1 MDSTLFYRMLRAVR
15 DIKIKPRMTVSEL
28 VQMMET
34 AGGFTAAY
42 LARAVE
48 VLKEMIRNSE
58 CVRFLSFIGAPVGTG
73 LRGVISELVRR
84 RLFDVIVTTCGAL
97 DHDIARS
104 LNEYYEGDFWMDDE
118 SLKKQGY
125 HRLGCVLIPLEN
137 YGPTIE
143 KFIQELLEVEYSKG
157 LREVCSSD
165 LSYLIGKKIRDEDS
179 FLKNAAENDIPVF
192 VPGILDG
199 AVGTQVWLFQ
209 QKHRDFRLNLL
220 KDFDK
225 LSEIVFKA
233 KRSGALMIGGGIS
246 KHHVLWW
253 NQFKDG
259 LDYAVYITTGC
270 EYDGSLSGATVRE
283 AVSWGKVKPEA
294 EKVTVYGDATVIL
307 PLIASALITSN
318 E

>member
-1 MDSTLFYRMLRAVR
+1 MLRVVK
-15 DIKIKPRMTVSEL
+15 DIKIKPGMTVSEL
-28 VQMMET
+28 IEMMGGS
-34 AGGFTAAY
+34 GGFTALY
-42 LARAVE
+42 VARAVE
-48 VLKEMIRNSE
+48 VLEKMIKDND
-58 CVRFLSFIGAPVGTG
+58 CIKFLSFIGAPIGTG
-73 LRGVISELVRR
+73 LRGVISELIRR
-84 RLFDVIVTTCGAL
+84 RLFNIVITTCGAL

-104 LNEYYEGDFWMDDE
+104 LKEYYEGDFWMDDE
-118 SLKKQGY
+118 TLRKQGY
-125 HRLGCVLIPLEN
+125 YRLGCVLIPLEN

-143 KFIQELLEVEYSKG
+143 KFTQELLEEEYNKG

-165 LSYLIGKKIRDEDS
+165 ITYLIGLKLKDENS
-179 FLKNAAENDIPVF
+179 FLKNAAENNIPVF

-199 AVGTQVWLFQ
+199 AVGTQIWLFQ
-209 QKHRDFRLNLL
+209 QKHRDFKLNLL
-220 KDFDK
+220 RDFDK
-225 LSEIVFKA
+225 LSDVVFKA

-259 LDYAVYITTGC
+259 LDYAVYITTGY

-294 EKVTVYGDATVIL
+294 MKVTVHGDATIIL
-307 PLIASALITSN
+307 PLIASALIKL

>member
-1 MDSTLFYRMLRAVR
+1 MLRVVK
-15 DIKIKPRMTVSEL
+15 DIKIKPGMTVSEL
-28 VQMMET
+28 IEMMGGS
-34 AGGFTAAY
+34 GGFTALY
-42 LARAVE
+42 VARAVE
-48 VLKEMIRNSE
+48 VLEKMIKDND
-58 CVRFLSFIGAPVGTG
+58 CIKFLSFIGAPIGTG
-73 LRGVISELVRR
+73 LRGVISELIRR
-84 RLFDVIVTTCGAL
+84 RLFNIVITTCGAL

-104 LNEYYEGDFWMDDE
+104 LKEYYEGDFWMDDE
-118 SLKKQGY
+118 TLKKQGY

-143 KFIQELLEVEYSKG
+143 KFTQELLEEEYNKG

-165 LSYLIGKKIRDEDS
+165 ITYLIGLKLKDENS
-179 FLKNAAENDIPVF
+179 FLKNAAENNIPVF

-199 AVGTQVWLFQ
+199 AVGTQIWLFQ
-209 QKHRDFRLNLL
+209 QKHRDFKLNLL
-220 KDFDK
+220 RDFDK
-225 LSEIVFKA
+225 LSDVVFKA

-259 LDYAVYITTGC
+259 LDYAVYITTGY

-294 EKVTVYGDATVIL
+294 MKVTVHGDATIIL
-307 PLIASALITSN
+307 PLIASALIKL

>member
-1 MDSTLFYRMLRAVR
+1 MLRVVK
-15 DIKIKPRMTVSEL
+15 DIKIKPGMTVSEL
-28 VQMMET
+28 IEMMGGS
-34 AGGFTAAY
+34 GGFTALY
-42 LARAVE
+42 VARAVE
-48 VLKEMIRNSE
+48 VLEKMIKDND
-58 CVRFLSFIGAPVGTG
+58 CIKFLSFIGAPIGTG
-73 LRGVISELVRR
+73 LRGVISELIRR
-84 RLFDVIVTTCGAL
+84 RLFNIVITTCGAL

-104 LNEYYEGDFWMDDE
+104 LKEYYEGDFWMDDE
-118 SLKKQGY
+118 TLKKQGY

-143 KFIQELLEVEYSKG
+143 KFTQELLEEEYNKG

-165 LSYLIGKKIRDEDS
+165 ITYLIGLKLKDENS
-179 FLKNAAENDIPVF
+179 FLKNAAENNIPVF

-199 AVGTQVWLFQ
+199 AVGTQIWLFQ
-209 QKHRDFRLNLL
+209 QKHRDFKLNLL
-220 KDFDK
+220 RDFDK
-225 LSEIVFKA
+225 LSDVIFKA

-259 LDYAVYITTGC
+259 LDYAVYITTGY

-294 EKVTVYGDATVIL
+294 MKVTVHGDATIIL
-307 PLIASALITSN
+307 PLIASALIKL

>member
-1 MDSTLFYRMLRAVR
+1 MLKVVR

-28 VQMMET
+28 VEMMKSS
-34 AGGFTAAY
+34 GGFTALY

-48 VLKEMIRNSE
+48 VLEKMIEDNE
-58 CVRFLSFIGAPVGTG
+58 CVRFLSFIGAPIGTG
-73 LRGVISELVRR
+73 LRGVISELIRR
-84 RLFDVIVTTCGAL
+84 RFFNVVITTCGAL

-104 LNEYYEGDFWMDDE
+104 LKEYYEGDFWMDDE
-118 SLKKQGY
+118 TLRKQGY
-125 HRLGCVLIPLEN
+125 HRLGSVLIPLEN

-143 KFIQELLEVEYSKG
+143 GFIQELLEEEYNKG
-157 LREVCSSD
+157 LKEVSSSD
-165 LSYLIGKKIRDEDS
+165 MSHLIGKKIKDENS
-179 FLKNAAENDIPVF
+179 FLKNAAENDVPVF

-199 AVGTQVWLFQ
+199 AVGTQIWLFQ
-209 QKHRDFRLNLL
+209 QKHRDFKLNLL
-220 KDFDK
+220 RDFDR
-225 LSEIVFKA
+225 LSEIIFKA

-259 LDYAVYITTGC
+259 LDYAVYITTGY

-294 EKVTVYGDATVIL
+294 MKVTVHGDATIIL
-307 PLIASALITSN
+307 PLIASALITLG
-318 E
+318 

>member
-1 MDSTLFYRMLRAVR
+1 MLRVVK
-15 DIKIKPRMTVSEL
+15 DIKIKPGMTVSEL
-28 VQMMET
+28 IEMMGGS
-34 AGGFTAAY
+34 GGFTALY
-42 LARAVE
+42 VARAVE
-48 VLKEMIRNSE
+48 VLEKMIKDND
-58 CVRFLSFIGAPVGTG
+58 CIKFLSFIGAPIGTG
-73 LRGVISELVRR
+73 LRGVISELIRR
-84 RLFDVIVTTCGAL
+84 RFFNIVITTCGAL

-104 LNEYYEGDFWMDDE
+104 LKEYYEGDFWMDDE
-118 SLKKQGY
+118 TLRKQGY

-143 KFIQELLEVEYSKG
+143 KFTQELLEEEYNKG

-165 LSYLIGKKIRDEDS
+165 ITYLIGLKLKDENS
-179 FLKNAAENDIPVF
+179 FLKNAAENNIPVF

-199 AVGTQVWLFQ
+199 AVGTQIWLFQ
-209 QKHRDFRLNLL
+209 QKHRDFKLNLL
-220 KDFDK
+220 RDFDK
-225 LSEIVFKA
+225 LSDVIFKA

-259 LDYAVYITTGC
+259 LDYAVYITTGY

-294 EKVTVYGDATVIL
+294 MKVTVHGDATIIL
-307 PLIASALITSN
+307 PLIASALIKL